1 MAVVIAVLMVWVVV
15 LRTNTMTETLW
26 DGQHYVRMARGA
38 DVPDP
43 LYAPFAYRPG
53 MPRLS
58 RLVADGL
65 GVSIE
70 QGFRIVGWIACVA
83 LLVLAYG
90 LARQFGAS
98 HRQSLFT
105 MLIVGSSAAHTKFPL
120 FFPTLVD
127 VAAYPLMVAAMWAL
141 LADRLVACVV
151 IAGVGVFFKEF
162 LAVPLVIGVARL
174 GLDFLRAPSPRTGV
188 RTAVAAAVAAAAI
201 IWPRAAT
208 VVAGTAQYVD
218 PVNDPSTLA
227 RLLQA
232 PLDGARVFNI
242 AYSVAHYWLPVL
254 MLMTADRLEGIRQTL
269 GRDRLRILAW
279 YVGLVL
285 LLTMYGG
292 TNIGIFV
299 SYTVAAQVVI
309 LALVLRQGVGVA
321 EAALV
326 LAATV
331 LFNKLLLHLPS
342 PYDTEAYLDFFG
354 GYDSRVSVAS
364 GVRVASM
371 FAAIGSAWVLR
382 RLLPAP
388 KHLL

>member
-1 MAVVIAVLMVWVVV
+1 
-15 LRTNTMTETLW
+15 
-26 DGQHYVRMARGA
+26 
-38 DVPDP
+38 
-43 LYAPFAYRPG
+43 

-58 RLVADGL
+58 RLAADAL
-65 GVSIE
+65 GVPIE
-70 QGFRIVGWIACVA
+70 QGFRLVGWAACVA
-83 LLVLAYG
+83 LLVLVYG

-98 HRQSLFT
+98 HRQSLFA
-105 MLIVGSSAAHTKFPL
+105 MLIVGASAAHTKFPL

-127 VAAYPLMVAAMWAL
+127 VAAYPFMVAAMWAL
-141 LADRLVACVV
+141 LTNRLVACVV

-162 LAVPLVIGVARL
+162 LAIPLAIAVARM
-174 GLDFLRAPSPRTGV
+174 GLDFLRAPSPRAGL
-188 RTAVAAAVAAAAI
+188 RTVAAALAAAAAI

-227 RLLQA
+227 RLLHA

-242 AYSVAHYWLPVL
+242 AYSMAHYWLPVL
-254 MLMTADRLEGIRQTL
+254 MLMTADRLEGVRQAL
-269 GRDRLRILAW
+269 GRDHRSILAW

-285 LLTMYGG
+285 VLTMYGG
-292 TNIGIFV
+292 TNVGIFV
-299 SYTVAAQVVI
+299 SYTVAAQVVM

-326 LAATV
+326 LTATV

-354 GYDSRVSVAS
+354 GYDSRVTMAS

-371 FAAIGSAWVLR
+371 FAAVGSAWLLR
-382 RLLPAP
+382 RALPAP
-388 KHLL
+388 TRLL